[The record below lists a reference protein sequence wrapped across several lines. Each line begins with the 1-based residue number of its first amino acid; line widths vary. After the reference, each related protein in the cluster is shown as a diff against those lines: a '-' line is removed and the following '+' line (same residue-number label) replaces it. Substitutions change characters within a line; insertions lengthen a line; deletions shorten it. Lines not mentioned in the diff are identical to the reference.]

1 MRVVATSVL
10 IVDDEEDMRV
20 LVRAIVSAGD
30 GISVVGEAVDGTQA
44 LTRVDELDPTVIVLD
59 QMMPGLTGLETARVI
74 LERRPGQAIV
84 LFSAFLSEELRAE
97 AASIGVA
104 ACLTK
109 DQVGRI
115 AEAIRSVA

>member
-1 MRVVATSVL
+1 MRTVTSVL

-20 LVRAIVSAGD
+20 LLRAILGARD
-30 GISVVGEAVDGTQA
+30 GISVVGEAADGSQA
-44 LTRVDELDPTVIVLD
+44 LSRLDELDPNVIVLD
-59 QMMPGLTGLETARVI
+59 QMMPGMTGLETARLI
-74 LERRPGQAIV
+74 LLRRPTQAIV
-84 LFSAFLSEELRAE
+84 LFSAFLNEELRAE